1 MRETI
6 PELIRDGVVFVLFY
20 ALVTWV
26 FVKDDERRRTERL
39 REERRQRLAAMGIDY
54 KPRRKK

>member
-26 FVKDDERRRTERL
+26 FVKYDERERTKRL

>member
-6 PELIRDGVVFVLFY
+6 PELIRDGVVFFLAY

-26 FVKDDERRRTERL
+26 FVREDERRRTERL